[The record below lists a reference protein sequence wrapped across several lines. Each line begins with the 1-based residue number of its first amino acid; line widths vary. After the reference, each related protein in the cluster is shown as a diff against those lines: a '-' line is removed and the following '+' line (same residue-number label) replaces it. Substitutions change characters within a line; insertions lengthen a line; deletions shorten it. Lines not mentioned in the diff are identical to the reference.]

1 MDIINIQQ
9 GQILKWDGN
18 SWKVSNDNTGNSNQI
33 YTSGPGINIDGNNV
47 ISNTGDLNN
56 TNEIQELS
64 ISGNVISLSSGG
76 GSVMLPAV
84 EDGDNWGTQTVSSV
98 LPINGN
104 GTSLNPIGIMDNSLT
119 TLHIQNGTLKPE
131 DFNVSDI
138 NQSVPLVLKYHPRVM
153 RQQQ

>member
-1 MDIINIQQ
+1 MGHILLRRKSDQNGGSNYNVSSVSQILSIPYALLGKNVENAPSIKLSELEDVDIINIQQ

-18 SWKVSNDNTGNSNQI
+18 SWKVSNDNTGNSKSKFIHQVR
-33 YTSGPGINIDGNNV
+33 GINIDGNNV

-84 EDGDNWGTQTVSSV
+84 EDGDN
-98 LPINGN
+98 
-104 GTSLNPIGIMDNSLT
+104 
-119 TLHIQNGTLKPE
+119 
-131 DFNVSDI
+131 
-138 NQSVPLVLKYHPRVM
+138 
-153 RQQQ
+153 